1 MKQLILLLFLLF
13 SSNIYS
19 QDQTVELCKDYNNIF
34 TYYSLGTPNCTYTWK
49 VYLNDRLYKTSFTE
63 NITIEYEK
71 TGLYKIEVYSENEL
85 CSSNVQN
92 YVINVVPCQ
101 IPALYVPTSFTPN
114 NDNLNDVWGVKGQYI
129 QTIDIT
135 VYNRWGK
142 VIFHTLDINQVWDG
156 FNVPQDAYIYYI
168 TYVDIKNQYGV
179 EYGTITL
186 YR

>member
-1 MKQLILLLFLLF
+1 MKKIITLLLTLVTF
-13 SSNIYS
+13 NVYS
-19 QDQTVELCKDYNNIF
+19 QDQTIELCDNYNNIF

-49 VYLNDRLYKTSFTE
+49 LYLNNRLYKTFFTE

-71 TGLYKIEVYSENEL
+71 VGIYKIEVQSENKL
-85 CSSNVQN
+85 CNSNVQN

-114 NDNLNDVWGVKGQYI
+114 NDNLNDVWSAKGQHI
-129 QTIDIT
+129 ETIDIT
-135 VYNRWGK
+135 IYNRWGK
-142 VIFHTLDINQVWDG
+142 VIFHTLDIDQIWDG
-156 FNVPQDAYIYYI
+156 FNAPQDAYIYYI
-168 TYVDIKNQYGV
+168 TYKDTKGQYGI